1 VGVFHVRLGHFRAA
15 SRHPGA
21 DRGGGV
27 VWHDGSVTDHAVQPR
42 AERGRPRAAAA
53 HRPDLSA
60 TEQILDAAAQLF
72 VERGFA
78 ATSTR
83 AIADRVGIR
92 QASLYYHFPSKE
104 QILKVLLMRTV
115 QPSTRVAAYLEA
127 APEPAVVRL
136 AALICFDTG
145 QLARSSYN
153 IGTLYFLPEI
163 RNELLEPFRRE
174 RARLR
179 DTYAALIM
187 HSVEASVRADLGP
200 TGGGSRSALDYLVDV
215 IFGLVESV
223 IAIRADRPDEDAAAL
238 VSTILYSSLRVLGH
252 DGDSSP
258 GITEQAGILLRGMPD
273 APVVP
278 ET

>member
-1 VGVFHVRLGHFRAA
+1 
-15 SRHPGA
+15 
-21 DRGGGV
+21 
-27 VWHDGSVTDHAVQPR
+27 VTDALVEHRP
-42 AERGRPRAAAA
+42 ERGRPRSGTAR
-53 HRPDLSA
+53 RPDLSA

-83 AIADRVGIR
+83 AIADGVGIR

-115 QPSTRVAAYLEA
+115 EPSVRVAGYLEA
-127 APEPAVVRL
+127 APAPAVVRL
-136 AALICFDTG
+136 AALISFDTE

-163 RNELLEPFRRE
+163 RNELLEPFRLE

-179 DTYAALIM
+179 DTYAALILQ
-187 HSVEASVRADLGP
+187 SVEATVRADIGP
-200 TGGGSRSALDYLVDV
+200 AAGPADASTGSSTDRDSTGSALDYLVDV

-223 IAIRADRPDEDAAAL
+223 IAIRADRPDEHAPTL

-252 DGDSSP
+252 DGES
-258 GITEQAGILLRGMPD
+258 GRRITVQARELLGGMPA
-273 APVVP
+273 APEP
-278 ET
+278 ADP

>member
-1 VGVFHVRLGHFRAA
+1 M
-15 SRHPGA
+15 
-21 DRGGGV
+21 
-27 VWHDGSVTDHAVQPR
+27 TDALVDHRP
-42 AERGRPRAAAA
+42 ERGRPRSGTAR
-53 HRPDLSA
+53 RPDLSA

-115 QPSTRVAAYLEA
+115 EPSVRVAGYLEV
-127 APEPAVVRL
+127 APAPAVVRL
-136 AALICFDTG
+136 AALISFDSG

-179 DTYAALIM
+179 ETYAALIM
-187 HSVEASVRADLGP
+187 ASVEASVRTDLGG
-200 TGGGSRSALDYLVDV
+200 TGGGTRSALDYLVDV

-223 IAIRADRPDEDAAAL
+223 IAIRADRPDEDAPTL

-252 DGDSSP
+252 DGESGH
-258 GITEQAGILLRGMPD
+258 GITERAGTLLREMPD
-273 APVVP
+273 PVVVP
-278 ET
+278 EA

>member
-1 VGVFHVRLGHFRAA
+1 M
-15 SRHPGA
+15 
-21 DRGGGV
+21 
-27 VWHDGSVTDHAVQPR
+27 TDALVQHRP
-42 AERGRPRAAAA
+42 ERGRPRSGTAR
-53 HRPDLSA
+53 RPDLSA

-83 AIADRVGIR
+83 AIADGVGIR

-115 QPSTRVAAYLEA
+115 EPSVRVAAYLDA
-127 APEPAVVRL
+127 ATDPAVVRL
-136 AALICFDTG
+136 AALIGFDTG

-153 IGTLYFLPEI
+153 IGSLYFLPEI
-163 RNELLEPFRRE
+163 RNELLEPFRLE

-187 HSVEASVRADLGP
+187 QSVEASVRADLGP
-200 TGGGSRSALDYLVDV
+200 SEGDTGSALDYLVDV

-223 IAIRADRPDEDAAAL
+223 IAIRADRPDEDAQAL

-252 DGDSSP
+252 DGES
-258 GITEQAGILLRGMPD
+258 GRRITERAGALLAGMPA
-273 APVVP
+273 APEVA
-278 ET
+278 ES

>member
-1 VGVFHVRLGHFRAA
+1 VEHR
-15 SRHPGA
+15 P
-21 DRGGGV
+21 
-27 VWHDGSVTDHAVQPR
+27 
-42 AERGRPRAAAA
+42 ERGRPRSGTAR
-53 HRPDLSA
+53 RPDLSA

-115 QPSTRVAAYLEA
+115 EPSVRVAGYLDA
-127 APEPAVVRL
+127 ATEPAVVRL
-136 AALICFDTG
+136 AALIGFDTG

-179 DTYAALIM
+179 DTYAALILQ
-187 HSVEASVRADLGP
+187 SVEASVRADLGP
-200 TGGGSRSALDYLVDV
+200 SDAPADGDEIGSALDYLVDV

-223 IAIRADRPDEDAAAL
+223 IAIRADRPDEDAQKL

-252 DGDSSP
+252 DGES
-258 GITEQAGILLRGMPD
+258 GRRITANARDLLDAMPP

-278 ET
+278 EV

>member
-1 VGVFHVRLGHFRAA
+1 M
-15 SRHPGA
+15 
-21 DRGGGV
+21 
-27 VWHDGSVTDHAVQPR
+27 
-42 AERGRPRAAAA
+42 
-53 HRPDLSA
+53 
-60 TEQILDAAAQLF
+60 
-72 VERGFA
+72 ERGFA

-115 QPSTRVAAYLEA
+115 EPSVRVASYLEA

-136 AALICFDTG
+136 AALIGFDTG

-174 RARLR
+174 RVRLR
-179 DTYAALIM
+179 DTYAALILQ
-187 HSVEASVRADLGP
+187 SVEPSVRADLGP
-200 TGGGSRSALDYLVDV
+200 TGGGTKSALDYLVDV

-223 IAIRADRPDEDAAAL
+223 IAIRADRPDEDAHTL
-238 VSTILYSSLRVLGH
+238 VATIVYSSLRVLGH
-252 DGDSSP
+252 DGES
-258 GITEQAGILLRGMPD
+258 GRVITERAGTLLRELPD
-273 APVVP
+273 APVLP
-278 ET
+278 EA

>member
-1 VGVFHVRLGHFRAA
+1 M
-15 SRHPGA
+15 
-21 DRGGGV
+21 
-27 VWHDGSVTDHAVQPR
+27 TDALVEHRP
-42 AERGRPRAAAA
+42 ERGRPRSGTAR
-53 HRPDLSA
+53 RPDLSA

-115 QPSTRVAAYLEA
+115 EPSVRVAGYLDA
-127 APEPAVVRL
+127 APAPAVVRL
-136 AALICFDTG
+136 AALISFDTG

-163 RNELLEPFRRE
+163 RNELLEPFRLE

-179 DTYAALIM
+179 DTYAALIRQ
-187 HSVEASVRADLGP
+187 SVDATVRADIGQAAGP
-200 TGGGSRSALDYLVDV
+200 ADAPADDATDGSGDRDSTGSALDYLVDV

-223 IAIRADRPDEDAAAL
+223 IAIRADRPDEHAPTL

-252 DGDSSP
+252 DGES
-258 GITEQAGILLRGMPD
+258 GRRITEHARELLGGMPAARPSD
-273 APVVP
+273 A
-278 ET
+278 

>member
-1 VGVFHVRLGHFRAA
+1 M
-15 SRHPGA
+15 
-21 DRGGGV
+21 
-27 VWHDGSVTDHAVQPR
+27 TDALVEHRP
-42 AERGRPRAAAA
+42 ERGRPRSGTAR
-53 HRPDLSA
+53 RPDLSA

-115 QPSTRVAAYLEA
+115 EPSVRMAGYLEA
-127 APEPAVVRL
+127 APAPAVVRL
-136 AALICFDTG
+136 AALISFDTG

-163 RNELLEPFRRE
+163 RNELLEPFRLE

-179 DTYAALIM
+179 DTYAALILQ
-187 HSVEASVRADLGP
+187 SVEATVRADIGP
-200 TGGGSRSALDYLVDV
+200 AAGPADAPADESTERDSTGSALDYLVDV

-223 IAIRADRPDEDAAAL
+223 IAIRADRPDEHAPTL

-252 DGDSSP
+252 DGES
-258 GITEQAGILLRGMPD
+258 GRRITEHARELLGGMPATAEPSD
-273 APVVP
+273 A
-278 ET
+278 